1 VRENGGDCVPRF
13 ARNSLR
19 IGITTRKGARFIADD
34 LPEAKV
40 HPVTSYADMTD
51 ACLVALA
58 KARGLKLATLDG
70 SLSGKAWAKGVAE
83 NSF

>member
-1 VRENGGDCVPRF
+1 
-13 ARNSLR
+13 
-19 IGITTRKGARFIADD
+19 
-34 LPEAKV
+34 V